1 MLVRLRHLLRAP
13 RLIFVLSAVNA
24 YKGRSLL
31 CQLWASGISHTS
43 CLNTILADLAI
54 DIE

>member
-24 YKGRSLL
+24 YKGAI
-31 CQLWASGISHTS
+31 ASVPVVGIRYQPYLMLKHDTG
-43 CLNTILADLAI
+43 
-54 DIE
+54 